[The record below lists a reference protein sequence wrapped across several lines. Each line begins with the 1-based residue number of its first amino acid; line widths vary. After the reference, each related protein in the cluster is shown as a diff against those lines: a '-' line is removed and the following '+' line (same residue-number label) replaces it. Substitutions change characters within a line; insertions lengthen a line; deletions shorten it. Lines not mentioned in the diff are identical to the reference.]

1 VAPSWLITGHA
12 GLVLGDDPREPV
24 QAVAFARQPQWR
36 AGRAPSRA
44 LRQSSGCGRPTAG
57 RHAPAL
63 RRQADHPQS
72 GAGSRDQALAA
83 HAQVPHQ
90 LKDKYQAEFRA
101 AGHKSQPVQTVEQE
115 TARLRTELGKA
126 RAEQRR
132 LTELNQTY
140 AAIINQL
147 ADDLAQATAERDT
160 LTAAGS
166 VTRITTRHQ
175 VPPSG

>member
-1 VAPSWLITGHA
+1 MPASCSVMI
-12 GLVLGDDPREPV
+12 LVSRS
-24 QAVAFARQPQWR
+24 RRWR
-36 AGRAPSRA
+36 SRA
-44 LRQSSGCGRPTAG
+44 SRSGGLAEPPAELCDKVRAAADRLLAGTPLRSDGKLTILSLAQEAG
-57 RHAPAL
+57 IKRWLLTHKY
-63 RRQADHPQS
+63 
-72 GAGSRDQALAA
+72 
-83 HAQVPHQ
+83 PHQ

-101 AGHKSQPVQTVEQE
+101 AGHKSQPVQTAEQE